1 MNFGKYLRMFLILI
15 FLSCLQTG
23 SVAQAGGIAST
34 QQLNQWV
41 STLIDFGVDNPVFP
55 YVRQAGTEA
64 DNRASQWFVDMFT
77 RFGLQDVHREPVPLI
92 GWQPS
97 EWGLRVHTKDGETIL
112 DSWPIFYAKFLDNG
126 SITAPMVYIGS
137 SPDNFPSDVSNKIVV
152 ADMLCPE
159 RIKFD
164 GIKNTAYETYDPD
177 DSIKPADGHRYWTF
191 TNQKLYQMA
200 ATSGA
205 AAFIGI
211 NRDKADNGRYYQNW
225 GGIRPNPRKEDG
237 DDLGQ
242 LPGLYV
248 SRLTGEVL
256 RPLAQSGNMASI
268 ICAGNNPR
276 TQTYNIVGYL
286 PGQSEKIIRVQ
297 SHSDGGAVNDA
308 SGATAVLAL
317 AKYYSKM
324 KPKKRTLQFVIT
336 GGHFTM
342 GRGSMTFIKEHS
354 KEIHTKNV
362 VNLTIEHIG
371 KHYDF
376 VDGKLVDSGLPCPT
390 FFFSTKKEWFP
401 IISEAV
407 HKYDL
412 KRTFILA
419 YSSPFHGEG
428 ASWHWRTGRPSIYTI
443 TPVQYMQSSVDTKE
457 KMPFNRLR
465 SVISIF
471 VHIIDKLDKTLE

>member
-1 MNFGKYLRMFLILI
+1 MIQIQTAFWEAFGKEIENEFWEI
-15 FLSCLQTG
+15 SQN
-23 SVAQAGGIAST
+23 V
-34 QQLNQWV
+34 LN
-41 STLIDFGVDNPVFP
+41 
-55 YVRQAGTEA
+55 
-64 DNRASQWFVDMFT
+64 
-77 RFGLQDVHREPVPLI
+77 
-92 GWQPS
+92 
-97 EWGLRVHTKDGETIL
+97 
-112 DSWPIFYAKFLDNG
+112 LDNG

-205 AAFIGI
+205 VAFIGI

-225 GGIRPNPRKEDG
+225 GSIRPNPRKEDG

-268 ICAGNNPR
+268 ICSGNNPR

-324 KPKKRTLQFVIT
+324 KSKKRTLQFVIT

-342 GRGSMTFIKEHS
+342 GRGSMTFIKEHYE
-354 KEIHTKNV
+354 EIHTKNV

-390 FFFSTKKEWFP
+390 FFFSTNKEWFP

-412 KRTFILA
+412 KRTFILP

-457 KMPFNRLR
+457 KIPFNRLR

>member
-1 MNFGKYLRMFLILI
+1 MLLTLTL
-15 FLSCLQTG
+15 LSGLQSG
-23 SVAQAGGIAST
+23 SNAQAGEIACT
-34 QQLNQWV
+34 EQLNQWV

-97 EWGLRVHTKDGETIL
+97 EWGLRVCTQDGETIL

-137 SPDNFPSDVSNKIVV
+137 SPDNFPSAVSNNIVV

-177 DSIKPADGHRYWTF
+177 DSIKPADSHRYWTF

-205 AAFIGI
+205 VAFIGI
-211 NRDKADNGRYYQNW
+211 NRDKAD
-225 GGIRPNPRKEDG
+225 
-237 DDLGQ
+237 
-242 LPGLYV
+242 YV

-256 RPLAQSGNMASI
+256 RPLAQLGNMATI

-276 TQTYNIVGYL
+276 TQTYNIVGHL

-317 AKYYSKM
+317 AKHYSKM
-324 KPKKRTLQFVIT
+324 KSKKRTLQFVIT

-342 GRGSMTFIKEHS
+342 GRGSRTFIKEHYE
-354 KEIHTKNV
+354 EIHTKHV

-371 KHYDF
+371 KHYDL
-376 VDGKLVDSGLPCPT
+376 VDGKLVDSGLSCPT
-390 FFFSTKKEWFP
+390 FFFSTNKEWFP
-401 IISEAV
+401 IISDAV

-412 KRTFILA
+412 KRTFILP

-457 KMPFNRLR
+457 KIPFDRLH
-465 SVISIF
+465 SVIYIF
-471 VHIIDKLDKTLE
+471 VHIIDKLDNILELVGIQ

>member
-1 MNFGKYLRMFLILI
+1 MNFRKYLRMFLTLTFI
-15 FLSCLQTG
+15 SCLQSG
-23 SVAQAGGIAST
+23 SNAQAGEIAST
-34 QQLNQWV
+34 EQLNQWV

-97 EWGLRVHTKDGETIL
+97 EWGLRVHTQDGETIL

-205 AAFIGI
+205 VAFIGI

-225 GGIRPNPRKEDG
+225 GNIRPNPRKEDV

-276 TQTYNIVGYL
+276 AQTYNIVGYL

-324 KPKKRTLQFVIT
+324 KSKKRTLQFVIT

-354 KEIHTKNV
+354 EEIHTKNV

-376 VDGKLVDSGLPCPT
+376 VDGKLVDSGLPCPS
-390 FFFSTKKEWFP
+390 FFFSTNKEWFP

-412 KRTFILA
+412 KSTFILP

-428 ASWHWRTGRPSIYTI
+428 ASWHWRTGQPSIYTI

-457 KMPFNRLR
+457 KIPFNRLR